1 MQQAGLDQRCGLAI
15 SESLEI
21 FAHLWIEIE
30 LPRQVVPIRKDADM
44 LCAARN
50 PALLLISMRDVRPE
64 RISAMP
70 NLQDPGV
77 SR

>member
-1 MQQAGLDQRCGLAI
+1 MQINDADWPSQNRWKF
-15 SESLEI
+15 S
-21 FAHLWIEIE
+21 HLWIEIE

-64 RISAMP
+64 RISAML
-70 NLQDPGV
+70 NLQGPGV